1 MFKMFSR
8 TALVLVLLSSILLTS
23 CVSKSAGLMPFSDI
37 RDGYSFLYPSGWQ
50 QKMIKGGPDI
60 LFQDI
65 IELSEN
71 VSVVIGKL
79 NSVKELAEIGSA
91 SDVGLR
97 VAQKVIATPGSGREA
112 DLIAA
117 EQRDIN
123 GKSYYLL
130 EYATKLANG
139 QRRHEVVSVTT
150 GKSGL
155 YTLSVSTPETRWS
168 KVKNLFY
175 NVAQSFTVK

>member
-1 MFKMFSR
+1 MFMMLRRFSVI
-8 TALVLVLLSSILLTS
+8 LILLSSLLLTS
-23 CVSKSAGLMPFSDI
+23 CVAKNAGLMPFSDI
-37 RDGYSFLYPSGWQ
+37 RDGYSFLYPGGWQ

-65 IELSEN
+65 VELSEN

-79 NSVKELAEIGSA
+79 SSVKELAEIGTA
-91 SDVGLR
+91 SDIGLR
-97 VAQKVIATPGSGREA
+97 VAQKVIATPESGREA
-112 DLIAA
+112 DLITA
-117 EQRDIN
+117 EQRDLN

-155 YTLSVSTPETRWS
+155 YTLSISTPETRWL
-168 KVKNLFY
+168 KVKDLFY
-175 NVAQSFTVK
+175 KVAESFSVK